1 MPETEATVD
10 LNFLGVMLQR
20 HGDQLDQLI
29 ARGRMTE
36 ARLTAVEARL
46 TAVEQRQTT
55 TDGLITALI
64 EAFNGFQQHLDRR
77 LDRIE
82 HAVGLKDV
90 APPS

>member
-1 MPETEATVD
+1 MSDTTID
-10 LNFLGVMLQR
+10 LNMLGVMLQR
-20 HGDQLDQLI
+20 QGDQLDQLI
-29 ARGRMTE
+29 GRS
-36 ARLTAVEARL
+36 RIVEARL
-46 TAVEQRQTT
+46 TAIEARQGAV
-55 TDGLITALI
+55 DGVVTALI